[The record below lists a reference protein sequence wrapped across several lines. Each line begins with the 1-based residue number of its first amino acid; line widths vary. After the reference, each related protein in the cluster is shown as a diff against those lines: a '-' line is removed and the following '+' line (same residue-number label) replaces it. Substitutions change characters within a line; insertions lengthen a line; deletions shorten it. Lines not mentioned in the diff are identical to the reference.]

1 MAQSMDMNDAA
12 RLGML
17 WLDQLEWRTVDQP
30 KAAAWQGEGWYGG
43 DYNKAWVRTEGES
56 YSGRSE
62 AARAELFWDHVV
74 ARWWNLQVGGRQD
87 FGAGPARS
95 WAALGLRG
103 RASQGFDVEATVYA
117 GAASRTAAR
126 LKIQYELLFT
136 QRLVLQPEMEMNLY
150 GRADPARDIDAGVAD
165 FEVGLRLRYEL
176 RREFAPYAGV
186 VWARHYG
193 ATADFPRGGSAD
205 PNELRLAVGLRVWL

>member
-1 MAQSMDMNDAA
+1 
-12 RLGML
+12 
-17 WLDQLEWRTVDQP
+17 
-30 KAAAWQGEGWYGG
+30 
-43 DYNKAWVRTEGES
+43 
-56 YSGRSE
+56 
-62 AARAELFWDHVV
+62 
-74 ARWWNLQVGGRQD
+74 
-87 FGAGPARS
+87 
-95 WAALGLRG
+95 
-103 RASQGFDVEATVYA
+103 
-117 GAASRTAAR
+117 
-126 LKIQYELLFT
+126 LFT